1 MALEDAVDFLKIEK
15 TIPFHRAFD
24 DTYYTAEVMKKMD
37 LDAVSWY
44 ESVDYHRPPQTREE
58 EIFRD
63 FKTYQKFVSKTFATK
78 EEMMADKVVTSLK
91 CTCCGLP
98 VWRRVRWFSAGANTY
113 LALAQCPRHGY
124 VKGKIRIKKAADGN
138 VFAGRKS
145 RSKPS
150 AVSGEAK
157 KRPRRRPRHKH
168 AALRKHLITRGSA
181 PHKEKEN
188 VRSNERTEIRPE
200 NASDVF
206 FF

>member
-1 MALEDAVDFLKIEK
+1 MNPWI
-15 TIPFHRAFD
+15 TTGR
-24 DTYYTAEVMKKMD
+24 
-37 LDAVSWY
+37 
-44 ESVDYHRPPQTREE
+44 RRREE

-138 VFAGRKS
+138 VFAVKTTKKADPAAVAQIRGKKEQIKAKRRERRGKKKT
-145 RSKPS
+145 SKKT
-150 AVSGEAK
+150 EA
-157 KRPRRRPRHKH
+157 
-168 AALRKHLITRGSA
+168 
-181 PHKEKEN
+181 
-188 VRSNERTEIRPE
+188 
-200 NASDVF
+200 
-206 FF
+206 